1 MVTNFFNL
9 LSDLSP
15 EQRETYS
22 QRRKGKTVGSVL
34 KACTRKYNHIG
45 ILRNSAYIQVG
56 AAPKRVWGPLS
67 FI

>member
-1 MVTNFFNL
+1 MF
-9 LSDLSP
+9 
-15 EQRETYS
+15 
-22 QRRKGKTVGSVL
+22 

-56 AAPKRVWGPLS
+56 AAAKRVRGPLS